1 MKVIA
6 FCVLG
11 LDATILAVSL
21 RTPRIKSSQGFEF
34 SLFFLVLLAV
44 VAIGCSSNKRVVVLV
59 DNERRVIETQATTVG
74 EVLRQQNIVLGEQ
87 DRVEPPDYTP
97 IERTATIQIV
107 RVTLRTETTRE
118 PVEFGRAYTREE
130 NLPEGQVRVSRL
142 GANGEAEIDYQVT
155 LEDGREV
162 SRREIGR
169 RVLTEPVDELLLIG
183 TQGTVAAVN
192 ITGTLAYIGK
202 GNAWIVRSTT
212 ADRRPLTTDGDLD
225 GRVFDLTP
233 DGKYLLFSRTAGK
246 EDPTSP
252 KINSLWV
259 VDTVPFNA
267 EPRRVPIENALY
279 AQWAPDGSGRI
290 AYTTGERTQGAPGW
304 KAFND
309 LKIATLYGVT
319 ETLEVT
325 DTDIQTQTIRVTPV
339 PLPSDTPPPTA
350 TPDPNVTPDPAVP
363 TLLPLPTYTPRP
375 VGRAFTQT
383 IYITSTRVTTISQ
396 TAKGPIT
403 VEEQVVVPKSAP
415 APLSWWGWNVA
426 WAPDAKTFVYG
437 LSNQIGLVT
446 PTGTKPAELAPMENF
461 ALYNTRADWVWIP
474 QLTWSPDGQFVAATV
489 HAPPN
494 GAEKPEDATTFD
506 VWLLARDGQ
515 FALPLARN
523 TGMWAFPAWSPLDAR
538 GESKIAFGV
547 AQNQVNSERSV
558 YSLYIMD
565 RDGSNRE
572 RIFPEIENALEGVRV
587 VQFAWSPDV
596 KQVIALRNGDLWLYD
611 LTLKTWAPLTANGDS
626 KLARWRGQ

>member
-1 MKVIA
+1 MPRFKV
-6 FCVLG
+6 
-11 LDATILAVSL
+11 
-21 RTPRIKSSQGFEF
+21 PQGFGF
-34 SLFFLVLLAV
+34 FLLFLVLLPV
-44 VAIGCSSNKRVVVLV
+44 VAVGCLSNKRVVVLV
-59 DNERRVIETQATTVG
+59 DNERRVIETQATNVG
-74 EVLRQQNIVLGEQ
+74 EVLKQQQIVLGEQ

-107 RVTLRTETTRE
+107 RVTLRTEQAQE
-118 PVEFGRAYTREE
+118 PVEFGRNYSREE

-162 SRREIGR
+162 SRREIAR
-169 RVLTEPVDELLLIG
+169 RVLTQPVDELLLIG

-202 GNAWIVRSTT
+202 GNAWIVRGTT
-212 ADRRPLTTDGDLD
+212 ADRRPLTTEGDLD

-233 DGKYLLFSRTAGK
+233 DGKFLLFSRAVSET
-246 EDPTSP
+246 DPASP
-252 KINSLWV
+252 NFNALWV

-267 EPRRVPIENALY
+267 EPRRVPIVNALY
-279 AQWAPDGSGRI
+279 AQWAPDGSGLV
-290 AYTTGERTQGAPGW
+290 AYTSGERTQGAPGW
-304 KAFND
+304 KAYNN
-309 LKIATLYGVT
+309 LNVATLYGIT
-319 ETLEVT
+319 ETLQVT
-325 DTDIQTQTIRVTPV
+325 DTDIQTQTVRITPT
-339 PLPSDTPPPTA
+339 PRPSDVAPQHPTV
-350 TPDPNVTPDPAVP
+350 DPSVTPDPAVP

-375 VGRAFTQT
+375 FGKAITRTL
-383 IYITSTRVTTISQ
+383 YITSTRVTTISQ
-396 TAKGPIT
+396 TAKTPIT
-403 VEEQVVVPKSAP
+403 VTNQVVVPRSAP
-415 APLSWWGWNVA
+415 APLSWWGWNFA
-426 WAPDAKTFVYG
+426 WAPDGKTFAYG
-437 LSNQIGLVT
+437 VSNQIGLVT
-446 PTGTKPAELAPMENF
+446 PSFDCTRQAQPCSAQDNKPSELEPMENF
-461 ALYNTRADWVWIP
+461 AYYNTRGDWVWIP
-474 QLTWSPDGQFVAATV
+474 QLTWSPDGSFVAATV

-494 GAEKPEDATTFD
+494 GAERGEDATSFD

-523 TGMWAFPAWSPLDAR
+523 TGMWAFPAWSPKDGR
-538 GESKIAFGV
+538 GESKIAFGE

-572 RIFPEIENALEGVRV
+572 RIFPEIENALDGVRV

-611 LTLKTWAPLTANGDS
+611 LASKQWAPLTANGDS
-626 KLARWRGQ
+626 KLARWR